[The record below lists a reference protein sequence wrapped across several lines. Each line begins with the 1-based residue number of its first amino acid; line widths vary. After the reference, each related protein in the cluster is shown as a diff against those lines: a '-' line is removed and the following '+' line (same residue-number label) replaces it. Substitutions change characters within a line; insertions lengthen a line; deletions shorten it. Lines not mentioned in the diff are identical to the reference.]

1 MKKVILSFKDNTK
14 FHIGKN
20 PEEYISSDRIYSMI
34 INALSYVIEKDK
46 LAEII
51 QSINTNVKISSV
63 FLGLKIN
70 DKHIDFLP
78 KPCILIRPKETS
90 KEIEEKNIENRKK
103 YKKISWIS
111 AKAYESISL
120 KYDNVDE
127 FSDYSFDNGIVFGK
141 QYYIEADELNEQ
153 EKNIIKNYTP
163 IKSDIMQRNVIDRYS
178 RESLNT
184 YYESFKIISH
194 YENKMVNIEPY
205 FYFFVDDEEGIL
217 KNEYLKSLEFIS
229 LGGKRSL
236 GAGVVES
243 VNIIDNVT
251 LNNCDSNLYVNLSM
265 IYPKHD
271 KEELDKIE
279 KYNLEERNGFIF
291 SKKSINEKKSTIRMI
306 KEGSIFNDRIEG
318 KIFTYT
324 SDFGIINHPVYVYG
338 KAFLIPFGGE
348 K

>member
-1 MKKVILSFKDNTK
+1 MKKVILNFKDNSK
-14 FHIGKN
+14 LHIGKN
-20 PEEYISSDRIYSMI
+20 LEEYISSDRMYSMI
-34 INALSYVIEKDK
+34 INALSYIIEEEELEKIIKD
-46 LAEII
+46 
-51 QSINTNVKISSV
+51 INAKVKISSA
-63 FLGLKIN
+63 FLGLKVN
-70 DKHIDFLP
+70 DKQIDFLP
-78 KPCILIRPKETS
+78 KPCVLIRPSETS

-111 AKAYESISL
+111 VKAYENISSQYN
-120 KYDNVDE
+120 KKDE
-127 FSDYSFDNGIVFGK
+127 FSDYSFDNGIIFGK
-141 QYYIEADELNEQ
+141 QYYIEDDELSRE
-153 EKNIIKNYTP
+153 EKLMLQNYNP
-163 IKSDIMQRNVIDRYS
+163 IKSDFIQRNVIDRYS

-184 YYESFKIISH
+184 YYESFKRISH
-194 YENKMVNIEPY
+194 YKNNTVNIEPY

-217 KNEYLKSLEFIS
+217 KNEYLRSLEFIS